1 MPFLEKEDGTD
12 LQDLKETFETS
23 ASSFNAM
30 PDWGKFCRKLEF
42 YNELK
47 FANLSKNESMG
58 FALYLSPC
66 LKRQ

>member
-30 PDWGKFCRKLEF
+30 PDWG
-42 YNELK
+42 N
-47 FANLSKNESMG
+47 FAGNLSFIMN
-58 FALYLSPC
+58 
-66 LKRQ
+66 